1 MVVARFR
8 FFLFLSLN
16 NNILFLRVSLVLTL
30 FLEFFSRDIIWRRCF
45 AGVEEDTW
53 LCDTMVARAPIH
65 MYTRSKLW
73 SRARKGGRPLT
84 RQGECTE
91 FERSMHRILPQSHP
105 SSPTSRRIPAKPRG
119 STGVA
124 GLVRASVI
132 PARAR

>member
-1 MVVARFR
+1 MF
-8 FFLFLSLN
+8 
-16 NNILFLRVSLVLTL
+16 LVLTGMEKDPRL
-30 FLEFFSRDIIWRRCF
+30 
-45 AGVEEDTW
+45 
-53 LCDTMVARAPIH
+53 DTMVARAPI
-65 MYTRSKLW
+65 YTRTHTYIRKLW